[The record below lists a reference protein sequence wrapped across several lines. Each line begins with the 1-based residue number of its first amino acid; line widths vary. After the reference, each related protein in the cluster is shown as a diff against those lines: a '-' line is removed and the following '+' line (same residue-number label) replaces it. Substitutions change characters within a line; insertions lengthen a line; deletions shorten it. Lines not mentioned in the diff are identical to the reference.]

1 MGLCSLTAWRQ
12 PRRGLRGA
20 HHQDPP
26 RAAAGGASTHEEK
39 GRRRPR
45 RPDSHERMTE
55 VQAKELGFKCEL
67 IYVDSL
73 RLNTSLIDDGL

>member
-1 MGLCSLTAWRQ
+1 
-12 PRRGLRGA
+12 
-20 HHQDPP
+20 
-26 RAAAGGASTHEEK
+26 
-39 GRRRPR
+39 
-45 RPDSHERMTE
+45 MTE